1 MAKTRSSLPVALNP
15 QSSPCLVMPHS
26 PPAGESR
33 QTPSW
38 ARLPNCPLAV
48 KEAGPRKQLESF
60 RDFPFLPQSAEAP
73 AAHSAPLCKLGK
85 VPPGVPTPQLHGWAR
100 KHPCFIRSRGSSCPF
115 NPSLPA
121 SKKTRCCQRGKLP
134 QGMENGCFSE
144 DKALFPSSCFSFLQP
159 RAFQASCVGLT
170 TPPRS
175 GPASTGQGWGLALWD
190 QDENLEG
197 PGTSLVVQRL
207 RLHAPSAGGP
217 GSIPGRGTRS
227 HMPQLKVHM
236 PQLKILRA
244 PAGSN

>member
-1 MAKTRSSLPVALNP
+1 MALNP

-115 NPSLPA
+115 NPSLPPCKQENQMLPTWKA
-121 SKKTRCCQRGKLP
+121 SPRNGKWMLFRGQSPVSFFLL
-134 QGMENGCFSE
+134 Q
-144 DKALFPSSCFSFLQP
+144 FPSTQSLP
-159 RAFQASCVGLT
+159 GLVCRPHHS
-170 TPPRS
+170 TP
-175 GPASTGQGWGLALWD
+175 LWPS
-190 QDENLEG
+190 QHRVRVG
-197 PGTSLVVQRL
+197 PGPL
-207 RLHAPSAGGP
+207 GP
-217 GSIPGRGTRS
+217 G
-227 HMPQLKVHM
+227 
-236 PQLKILRA
+236 
-244 PAGSN
+244 